1 MLAQSLELV
10 MELVFTVYLCG
21 ITQLQSIKVH
31 KTALNAEEYV
41 KWDYFK
47 STQAINKAKDQ
58 GYAVFSVEQSANSSK
73 LNEYDFPEK
82 TALIFGN
89 EITGIGPAI
98 MESSDKVI
106 SFHGEAKLSECIYL
120 CWNSCILYKNETM
133 KTIQPRIITGKYKG
147 FRLSVP
153 NNAKANYR

>member
-1 MLAQSLELV
+1 MLNNKQIIVILDNIRSVHNVGAIFRTSDGAGV
-10 MELVFTVYLCG
+10 HNIYLCG
-21 ITQLQSIKVH
+21 ITPTPEHKKVH

-47 STQAINKAKDQ
+47 STQEAINKAKDQ

-106 SFHGEAKLSECIYL
+106 ELPMAGKKNSLNVSTCVGIVVYYIKMKL
-120 CWNSCILYKNETM
+120 
-133 KTIQPRIITGKYKG
+133 
-147 FRLSVP
+147 
-153 NNAKANYR
+153 

>member
-1 MLAQSLELV
+1 MLNNKQIIVILDNIRSVHNVGAIFRTCDGAGVHSIH
-10 MELVFTVYLCG
+10 LCG
-21 ITQLQSIKVH
+21 ITPTPEHKKVH

-41 KWDYFK
+41 KWEYFK
-47 STQAINKAKDQ
+47 STQEAVNKAKEQ
-58 GYAVFSVEQSANSSK
+58 GYAVFSVEQNANSSK

-106 SFHGEAKLSECIYL
+106 ELPMAGKKNSLNVATCVGIVVYYIKMKL
-120 CWNSCILYKNETM
+120 
-133 KTIQPRIITGKYKG
+133 
-147 FRLSVP
+147 
-153 NNAKANYR
+153 